1 MDNKKLWAG
10 RFSSPPDKLMEQF
23 SESISF
29 DKRLYKYDILGSIA
43 HVKML
48 AKQSILSQEEAD
60 KIIDGLR
67 KIERQLDNGEF
78 SFDPKDE
85 DIHMAIERAL
95 IDLIGKTG
103 GKLHTARSRN
113 DQVALDERLYLRDVS
128 IEIIDK
134 LNSLLKV
141 LLEFAKKHI
150 DVIIP
155 GFTHMQHAQPVLFSH
170 YIMAYFEKFKR
181 DKQRF
186 LDTIKRIDIMPLG
199 CGALAGTIWP
209 IDRHYCA
216 SLLNFTQISKNSID
230 AVSDR
235 DFIIEFLNNC
245 AIFAMHA
252 SRLAE
257 DFIIYSSQEFSF
269 IELPDEFSTGSS
281 IMPQKKNPDSLE
293 LIRGKTGRIY
303 GNLFALLTIMKGLPL
318 AYNRDMQ
325 EDKEALFDTIDHCM
339 MIIDVLTSLIDKII
353 VNKQEI
359 EKALEKGFITATDLA
374 DYLALHQIPF
384 REAHKIAGNIVLYA
398 INNKKTLKELT
409 LEEYK
414 VFSEQI
420 NEDIYDYIDYKRSV
434 DKRKSYGGTS
444 RANVIGQIEEAERE
458 FDLEKHT
465 DVCPRCSYPVRIYK
479 NPLLT
484 VDCIIEKDNQV
495 LLISRKNYPY
505 GYSLPGGFVEYGES
519 VEQAVIRETK
529 EETGLDI
536 VEPKLFGVY
545 SDPKRDPRNHTV
557 SVVFYAKAN
566 GKPVA
571 QDDALSLDFFDLDH
585 LPEPIVFDHLKI
597 LKDYNEFRKKIQHIG

>member
-1 MDNKKLWAG
+1 MNNKLWSG
-10 RFSSPPDKLMEQF
+10 RFSASSDNLMEQF

-48 AKQSILSQEEAD
+48 AKQLIISQEEAD

-67 KIERQLDNGEF
+67 KIERQLDSGEF
-78 SFDPKDE
+78 NFDPKDE
-85 DIHMAIERAL
+85 DIHMSIERAL
-95 IDLIGKTG
+95 INLIGKTG

-128 IEIIDK
+128 IEIVDK
-134 LNSLLKV
+134 LDNLLKA
-141 LLEFAKKHI
+141 LLDFAKKHI

-155 GFTHMQHAQPVLFSH
+155 GFTHMQHAQPILFSH

-199 CGALAGTIWP
+199 AGALAGTIWP
-209 IDRHYCA
+209 IDRHFCA

-235 DFIIEFLNNC
+235 DFMIEFLNNC
-245 AIFAMHA
+245 AIFSMHA

-269 IELPDEFSTGSS
+269 VELSDEFSTGSS

-325 EDKEALFDTIDHCM
+325 EDKEALFDTIDNCF
-339 MIIDVLTSLIDKII
+339 MIIDILTKLIGKITI
-353 VNKQEI
+353 NKEEI
-359 EKALEKGFITATDLA
+359 EKSLDKGFITATDLA

-398 INNKKTLKELT
+398 INNKKTLKELA
-409 LEEYK
+409 LDEYK
-414 VFSEQI
+414 SFSEQI

-434 DKRKSYGGTS
+434 DKRKSYGGTA
-444 RANVIGQIEEAERE
+444 RANVLKQIEEAESE
-458 FDLEKHT
+458 FNLKEHT
-465 DVCPRCSYPVRIYK
+465 DTCPRCSYPVKIYK
-479 NPLLT
+479 NPSLT

-495 LLISRKNYPY
+495 LLISRKNYPF

-545 SDPKRDPRNHTV
+545 SDPKRDPRSHTV
-557 SVVFYAKAN
+557 SVVFYANATGKA
-566 GKPVA
+566 VA
-571 QDDALSLDFFDLDH
+571 SDDALGLDFFDFDN

-597 LKDYNEFRKKIQHIG
+597 LKDYNEFRKKIQRIG

>member
-1 MDNKKLWAG
+1 MNNKLWSG
-10 RFSSPPDKLMEQF
+10 RFSASSDNLMEQF

-48 AKQSILSQEEAD
+48 AKQLIISQEEAD

-67 KIERQLDNGEF
+67 KIERQLDSGEF

-85 DIHMAIERAL
+85 DIHMSIERAL
-95 IDLIGKTG
+95 INLIGKTG

-134 LNSLLKV
+134 LDNLLKT
-141 LLEFAKKHI
+141 LLEFAKKYI
-150 DVIIP
+150 DIIIP
-155 GFTHMQHAQPVLFSH
+155 GFTHMQHAQPILFSH

-199 CGALAGTIWP
+199 SGALAGTIWP
-209 IDRHYCA
+209 IDRHFCA
-216 SLLNFTQISKNSID
+216 SLLSFTQISKNSID

-235 DFIIEFLNNC
+235 DFMIEFLNNC
-245 AIFAMHA
+245 AIFSMHA

-269 IELPDEFSTGSS
+269 IELSDEFSTGSS

-325 EDKEALFDTIDHCM
+325 EDKEALFDTIDNCF
-339 MIIDVLTSLIDKII
+339 MIIDILTKLVDKITI
-353 VNKQEI
+353 NKEEI
-359 EKALEKGFITATDLA
+359 EKSLDKGFITATDLA

-384 REAHKIAGNIVLYA
+384 REAHKIAGNLVLYA

-409 LEEYK
+409 LDEYK
-414 VFSEQI
+414 SFSEQI

-444 RANVIGQIEEAERE
+444 RANVLKQIEEAERE
-458 FDLEKHT
+458 FNLKEHT
-465 DVCPRCSYPVRIYK
+465 DICPRCSHPVKIYK
-479 NPLLT
+479 NPSLT
-484 VDCIIEKDNQV
+484 VDCIIEKENQV
-495 LLISRKNYPY
+495 LLISRKNYPF

-545 SDPKRDPRNHTV
+545 SDPKRDPRSHTV
-557 SVVFYAKAN
+557 SVIFYAKAN
-566 GKPVA
+566 GKAVA
-571 QDDALSLDFFDLDH
+571 ADDALGLDFFDFDN

-597 LKDYNEFRKKIQHIG
+597 LKDYNEFRKKIQRIG

>member
-1 MDNKKLWAG
+1 MNNKLWSG
-10 RFSSPPDKLMEQF
+10 RFSASSDNLMEQF

-48 AKQSILSQEEAD
+48 AKQLIISQEEAD

-67 KIERQLDNGEF
+67 KIERQLDSGEF

-85 DIHMAIERAL
+85 DIHMSIERAL
-95 IDLIGKTG
+95 INLIGKTG

-134 LNSLLKV
+134 LDNLLKT
-141 LLEFAKKHI
+141 LLEFAKKYI
-150 DVIIP
+150 DIIIP
-155 GFTHMQHAQPVLFSH
+155 GFTHMQHAQPILFSH

-199 CGALAGTIWP
+199 SGALAGTIWP
-209 IDRHYCA
+209 IDRHFCA
-216 SLLNFTQISKNSID
+216 SLLSFTQISKNSID

-235 DFIIEFLNNC
+235 DFMIEFLNNC
-245 AIFAMHA
+245 AIFSMHA

-257 DFIIYSSQEFSF
+257 DFIVYSSQEFSF
-269 IELPDEFSTGSS
+269 IELSDEFSTGSS

-325 EDKEALFDTIDHCM
+325 EDKEALFDTIDNCF
-339 MIIDVLTSLIDKII
+339 MIIDILTKLVDKITI
-353 VNKQEI
+353 NKEEI
-359 EKALEKGFITATDLA
+359 EKSLDKGFITATDLA

-384 REAHKIAGNIVLYA
+384 REAHKIAGNLVLYA

-409 LEEYK
+409 LDEYK
-414 VFSEQI
+414 SFSEQI

-444 RANVIGQIEEAERE
+444 RANVLKQIEEAERE
-458 FDLEKHT
+458 FNLKEHT
-465 DVCPRCSYPVRIYK
+465 DICPRCSHPVKIYK
-479 NPLLT
+479 NPSLT
-484 VDCIIEKDNQV
+484 VDCIIEKENQV
-495 LLISRKNYPY
+495 LLISRKNYPF

-545 SDPKRDPRNHTV
+545 SDPKRDPRSHTV

-566 GKPVA
+566 GKAVA
-571 QDDALSLDFFDLDH
+571 ADDALGLDFFDFDN

-597 LKDYNEFRKKIQHIG
+597 LKDYNEFRKKIQRIG